1 MDKSIKSMKREN
13 ELLDAVKSS
22 HTSSVQRILVKCRS
36 GKTNIVSPKKI
47 NLNFQDD
54 NGMGSIHEAAVGGNV
69 EILKLLIDNGANVNL
84 KDNKGLRPLHYA
96 AWQGRSEPVFIL
108 LRRGA
113 NVNEQSTS
121 GDTPLH
127 LACQYGHNEIVQ
139 LLLFH
144 QADPTIVNRRILTS
158 LDLACENGRFDVVS
172 SLAQN
177 SLCQRMILNNNEQN
191 CALHLAARNGHT
203 DIVRLLLLNGMDIN
217 RTTINDGTAL
227 HVACRNGRY
236 ETAKLLLECG
246 IDVNL
251 CNSYEQTAEEVVIK
265 QKSGNDI
272 KRLIKEFSDA
282 VLVRAVR
289 SYTDNHVGALNFSEG
304 DCITVLERNSSGQWR
319 GFILQEDLTTR
330 MGYFPHT
337 HVQLNNNSL
346 STFRKTHLSP
356 VNINNS
362 VRLLTA
368 TTSMTSNNVVLRH
381 HRPSLINGKEMRH
394 TTSDDIHRTQQY
406 NGDLSPV
413 DSDSIS
419 RVSQADSGLV
429 TTSSWSSRSRR
440 DSPTSNSY
448 RHSAASSIDSGRSS
462 TALYDSPKTLALS
475 SFMGVTTTISP
486 LSSAN
491 NSTIGDARSICSSES
506 KSSDQDKTSYRSSNS
521 SLDRLDESNT
531 LNISTTIHTL
541 LRNSVPENEIV
552 VSWLREFS
560 FENYADN
567 FLSNGYDIQTI
578 VRMTPEDLT
587 AIGIT
592 HPSHRRKLKNEI
604 TRLHLPDGLPDKKP
618 ETLND
623 WLSALRLSQYL
634 SLLNEQNYIQLS
646 DIMDIAW
653 EDLEDI
659 GITRLGHQ
667 KRFMLGI
674 KRLKD
679 IKKGLFQVNTNSS
692 TQSPTVVPSANNHRL
707 PSTPSRQSNGLNNR
721 PNVPV
726 RQTKSSLERC
736 NSLENNSIL
745 PAQLSIRKPSIQISH
760 LSPTRVTSNGD
771 SSNYATLRK
780 PPISPK
786 ISLNKQQQKLISNI
800 VSPMATSSF
809 RLPPPLSSTTN
820 STNTPANN
828 ELLSSSS
835 RTRSLENINSNEQ
848 NQSSVLSQNN
858 TNSSLING
866 NCSQYNQRSN
876 KITNLESLGDANLSS
891 STESTNGIPFANENV
906 GTIKQRSPHTQNNN
920 YLFNGSLDKMKRSLP
935 IQFFEQSNTHLLK
948 PSYPMTTAIYDN
960 NERFIPTNIMSPNK
974 PIRKN
979 SALSP
984 AQMNGRNKSLGTGDK
999 RVQYID
1005 IIKGDKQSK
1014 PVKNDTTHA
1023 LSDIDSMLSDLN
1035 RELDQMLDYEPM
1047 SAAAQP

>member
-22 HTSSVQRILVKCRS
+22 NISSVQRILFKCRS

-47 NLNFQDD
+47 NVNFQDD
-54 NGMGSIHEAAVGGNV
+54 NGMGPIHEAAVGGNV

-113 NVNEQSTS
+113 SVNEQSIN

-127 LACQYGHNEIVQ
+127 LASQYGHNDIVQ

-144 QADPTIVNRRILTS
+144 QADPTVVNRRLLTS
-158 LDLACENGRFDVVS
+158 LDLACENGRFDVVN
-172 SLAQN
+172 SLVQN
-177 SLCQRMILNNNEQN
+177 SICQRMILNSNEQN
-191 CALHLAARNGHT
+191 CSLHLAAKNGHT

-217 RTTINDGTAL
+217 RITINDGTAL

-246 IDVNL
+246 IDINL
-251 CNSYEQTAEEVVIK
+251 CNSYEQTADEVVIK
-265 QKSGNDI
+265 QKTGNDI

-282 VLVRAVR
+282 VLVRAIR

-304 DCITVLERNSSGQWR
+304 DCITVLERNPSGQWR

-330 MGYFPHT
+330 MGYFPST
-337 HVQLNNNSL
+337 HVQLNN
-346 STFRKTHLSP
+346 T
-356 VNINNS
+356 I
-362 VRLLTA
+362 
-368 TTSMTSNNVVLRH
+368 
-381 HRPSLINGKEMRH
+381 INGKEMRH
-394 TTSDDIHRTQQY
+394 TTSDDVHRTQQY

-413 DSDSIS
+413 DSDSLS

-486 LSSAN
+486 LSSTN

-531 LNISTTIHTL
+531 LNISTNINTL
-541 LRNSVPENEIV
+541 LRNGVPENEIV
-552 VSWLREFS
+552 LSWLREFS
-560 FENYADN
+560 YEDYADN

-592 HPSHRRKLKNEI
+592 HPSHRRKIKNEI
-604 TRLHLPDGLPDKKP
+604 ARLHLPDGLPDKKLD
-618 ETLND
+618 TLHD
-623 WLSALRLSQYL
+623 WLSCLRLNQYL
-634 SLLNEQNYIQLS
+634 PLLNEQNYKQLS

-679 IKKGLFQVNTNSS
+679 IKKGLYQANTNSS
-692 TQSPTVVPSANNHRL
+692 SQSSTAVPSPNNHRL
-707 PSTPSRQSNGLNNR
+707 PSTPSRQSTGSNNR
-721 PNVPV
+721 PSVPI
-726 RQTKSSLERC
+726 RQTKSTLERC
-736 NSLENNSIL
+736 NSLENNSII
-745 PAQLSIRKPSIQISH
+745 PTQLAIRKPSIQLSH
-760 LSPTRVTSNGD
+760 LSPTRITSNGD

-786 ISLNKQQQKLISNI
+786 ILLHKQQQQQKIISN

-809 RLPPPLSSTTN
+809 RLPPPLSSTTTNNTN
-820 STNTPANN
+820 SPLNN
-828 ELLSSSS
+828 ELLSSS
-835 RTRSLENINSNEQ
+835 RTRSLENINSNEKKLPSISLQ
-848 NQSSVLSQNN
+848 ND
-858 TNSSLING
+858 TNSSVTNG
-866 NCSQYNQRSN
+866 NSSQSMQTTN
-876 KITNLESLGDANLSS
+876 KKTNLQLLGDANLSS

-906 GTIKQRSPHTQNNN
+906 GTIKQRSPHNQNNN
-920 YLFNGSLDKMKRSLP
+920 LYNTSLDTMKRSLP
-935 IQFFEQSNTHLLK
+935 IQFFEQSNTHLLR

-960 NERFIPTNIMSPNK
+960 NDRFISTNIHSPNK
-974 PIRKN
+974 QIRKT
-979 SALSP
+979 STLSP
-984 AQMNGRNKSLGTGDK
+984 TQINGRNSSIVTGDK
-999 RVQYID
+999 RLQYIE
-1005 IIKGDKQSK
+1005 IIKKDKQNK
-1014 PVKNDTTHA
+1014 TVKNDTTNA

-1047 SAAAQP
+1047 SSTTRP